1 MVLYASSLA
10 SPYALS
16 YASPVRYAGAYG
28 AYASPVR
35 YAGYAGYT
43 GYTGYAG
50 YNGLYASAYNPW
62 GYSSLYY

>member
-16 YASPVRYAGAYG
+16 YASPVRYASAF
-28 AYASPVR
+28 ASPVR
-35 YAGYAGYT
+35 YAGYGYPA
-43 GYTGYAG
+43 YAGYAG
-50 YNGLYASAYNPW
+50 AGYLGSSVYASAYNPW